1 MNHRKSKAATV
12 ARGIGIVLAGLCIT
26 FAIHAALGMPSP
38 IASIEEME
46 IGGMSITVI
55 RN

>member
-12 ARGIGIVLAGLCIT
+12 GLCIT